1 MSGLIYHDGVLF
13 TDRTCLERGTTG
25 YEEFNVYTETSKI
38 FKSKC
43 GDLAIVKLGGV
54 LRKPDDI
61 SVLESIARLSALALD
76 TAVANGV
83 KVMDGPTEHTQQ
95 VTTRRKADQLT
106 RMQNTDLLRST
117 FVMTSSWFFYLG
129 IKLEQPEK
137 KVLPILKL
145 TIQVIDPSS
154 YYTNGSMDD
163 LLVGLLQAGYTP
175 EEAMKI
181 ALRHHVHSRDFGYDT
196 LSHEDLSPMVT

>member
-1 MSGLIYHDGVLF
+1 
-13 TDRTCLERGTTG
+13 
-25 YEEFNVYTETSKI
+25 
-38 FKSKC
+38 
-43 GDLAIVKLGGV
+43 
-54 LRKPDDI
+54 
-61 SVLESIARLSALALD
+61 
-76 TAVANGV
+76 
-83 KVMDGPTEHTQQ
+83 
-95 VTTRRKADQLT
+95 
-106 RMQNTDLLRST
+106 
-117 FVMTSSWFFYLG
+117 MTSSWFFYLG